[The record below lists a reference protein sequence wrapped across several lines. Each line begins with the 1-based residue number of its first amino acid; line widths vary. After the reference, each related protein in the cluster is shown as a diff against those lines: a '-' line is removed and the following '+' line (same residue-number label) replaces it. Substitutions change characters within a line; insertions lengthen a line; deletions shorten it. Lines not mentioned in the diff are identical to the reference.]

1 MLLSLAHVSFAYAD
15 AVPILTEATHA
26 FEPGWHG
33 LIGANGSGK
42 TTVLGL
48 LAGALQPD
56 RGVVRRTPTG
66 LTVRSC
72 PQGVED
78 LEPDVVAFAEASSG
92 LAARLRGRLALDPRM
107 LERWASLSPGERK
120 RWQVGTA
127 VAEEPG
133 ILLLDEP
140 TNHLDREGRAL
151 LLDVLVRFRGIGV
164 VVSHDRGLLNA
175 LTSATLRLAGGV
187 LRAWPGCYDV
197 ARDLWEAEERREQET
212 YRAVRAKAH
221 RLERR
226 LAHALEQRSHAAARM
241 RTSKR
246 MKGPRDSA
254 ARGAFKATRRRSAE
268 KSWARQVRLVDH
280 ALERVR
286 AEAAQY
292 HFERRLG
299 RQLDVA
305 EARAAAPVVLR
316 IDASVVRAGKCD
328 LLHDVHM
335 TLGRSDRVRVFGPNG
350 AGKSTLLG
358 ALLDAATVPRDR
370 ILHLP
375 QELSGAAGVACLE
388 DVRRLP
394 GETRGRLLTILAGL
408 GVDPDRL
415 LASRRPSPGEAR
427 KLWLAH
433 GLARQVWA
441 VVLDE
446 PTNHLDLPSIE
457 RLEETLVDYSGALLL
472 VTHDD
477 ALARRVTSTRWAIE
491 AGRVEVVSELAAEP

>member
-1 MLLSLAHVSFAYAD
+1 MVLSLAHVSFAYAD
-15 AVPILTEATHA
+15 AVPLLTEVTHA

-33 LIGANGSGK
+33 LVGANGSGK

-48 LAGALQPD
+48 LAGALHPN
-56 RGVVRRTPTG
+56 RGMVRRVPPG

-78 LEPDVVAFAEASSG
+78 LDHDVVAFAAGQSGAAS
-92 LAARLRGRLALDPRM
+92 RLRGRLALDPLA
-107 LERWASLSPGERK
+107 LERWPSLSPGERK
-120 RWQVGTA
+120 RWQVGA
-127 VAEEPG
+127 ALADDPG
-133 ILLLDEP
+133 VLLLDEP
-140 TNHLDREGRAL
+140 TNHLDRDGRTL
-151 LLDVLVRFRGIGV
+151 LLEVLMRFRGIGI

-175 LTSATLRLAGGV
+175 LTTVTLRLAGGA
-187 LRAWPGCYDV
+187 LRAWPGGYDV

-226 LAHALEQRSHAAARM
+226 LAHSLERRSQAAARM

-254 ARGAFKATRRRSAE
+254 ARGAFKASRRRSAE
-268 KSWARQVRLVDH
+268 KAWARQVRLVDH

-286 AEAAQY
+286 TEAARY

-299 RQLDVA
+299 RQLDV
-305 EARAAAPVVLR
+305 EQARAAVPVVLR
-316 IDASVVRAGKCD
+316 IDASAIRAGDHD
-328 LLHDVHM
+328 LLRDVHLA
-335 TLGRSDRVRVFGPNG
+335 LGRSDRVRVFGPNG
-350 AGKSTLLG
+350 AGKSTLLS

-375 QELSGAAGVACLE
+375 QELSGAAGAECLD
-388 DVRRLP
+388 DVRSLP
-394 GETRGRLLTILAGL
+394 AETRGRLLTILAGL

-415 LASRRPSPGEAR
+415 LASRMPSPGEAR

-457 RLEETLVDYSGALLL
+457 RLEETLAAYSGALVL

-477 ALARRVTSTRWAIE
+477 ALACRVTATRWAIE
-491 AGRVEVVSELAAEP
+491 AGRVEVLSELAATP